1 MNKRAYRLV
10 FSRFRGMLVAV
21 EETAAATGK
30 KNQGE
35 TTGDVSA
42 ATRAAVG
49 AALRSVLAATG
60 LTVFGLATAFAQV
73 VADPNAGAHRP
84 TVIQTAN
91 GIQQV
96 NVTRP
101 SAAGVSINGYTQF
114 DVPKAGVVL
123 NNSPTIVNTQ
133 QAGYI
138 NGNPNFGANQSA
150 KIIVNQ
156 VNSRAASQINGYV
169 EVAGNRAEVVIANG
183 SGISVNGGGFINTSR
198 AILTTGTPNYG
209 PDGSLTGFNVTGG
222 SISIQG
228 AGLNASNVDQVDLIS
243 RAVQANAAIYAKNLN
258 VVTGAN
264 SVDHDTLNATP
275 IAGDGPAPGVSIDVS
290 SLGGMYA
297 NRIVLVGTENG
308 VGVSNKGVLAAQA
321 GDLVLT
327 TQGKLVLAGQTNAT
341 GNISANA
348 RDGID
353 NSGTTYAQQN
363 ISASTSGALTNS
375 GTLAAQQSASL
386 SAASIKSG
394 GTLGAGVNGDG
405 TVAGSGNLALNASGS
420 DIDLSGTTTVA
431 GGALSANA
439 AGTLSVAQG
448 KLSSGGAMQ
457 LAASDVSNVGGQIV
471 SQSALDLN
479 ASHGLAN
486 RTGVIQSAARASVN
500 AGSIDNTAGRLVSL
514 NGDGMSLTTTGALVN
529 ATGTTASGASGG
541 VIGTNG
547 ALQISAGALS
557 NQGQLNAASDA
568 NVQAQ
573 SIDNHAGNITAGG
586 ALDASAAGALDN
598 TGGTLS
604 STTTR
609 ISAASIDN
617 TNGSIDGD
625 ALSVSAAGNLTNRGG
640 KLTQYGTTDQTIHA
654 GGAFDNTGG
663 AVSSNAN
670 SLTVAANSVVNDSGS
685 IQHAGNGALGITTS
699 GDVSN
704 RAGRIVS
711 NGALELRSGGALS
724 NQQGTVQA
732 AGRASLD
739 TASLDNSAGRIVSLS
754 GDGMNLTT
762 SGALVNATGTTASG
776 DTGGVI
782 GTNGALGVT
791 AGALS
796 NHGQLSAAG
805 DAKVHAQS
813 LDNVAGNIT
822 AGGALD
828 TTATGTLDN
837 TGGTLSGSTTNVAA
851 ASINNTNGSID
862 GDALSVSASGD
873 LTNRGGKLTQ
883 YGTGDQ
889 TIHAAGAIDNTG
901 GTIASNGGNLSVLT
915 NRIINDSGTIQHAGA
930 GALTIDAAAA
940 VTNASGKMVTNGA
953 LTMTAASLDNSAG
966 TLSAQKAAR
975 FTVSTGIANRGGAL
989 YGNDGLTLETSGGID
1004 STGGSVQTAGN
1015 LTIDAGGQLSNA
1027 HGALSANGAHGTVSV
1042 SAASVD
1048 NTAGKLTNAG
1058 DGAMSVTSSTGV
1070 TNTGGTLGG
1079 NGDLTLNAQTLSND
1093 AGANVVAS
1101 GAANLNV
1108 TQSINNAGGTIY
1120 GGTALTINQAGATV
1134 TNNGGSILGGAD
1146 ASLAVASLANAGG
1159 AIRANRDI
1167 MAGGAISGNGN
1178 IVAGRDLTLN
1188 VAGDYVNTAANNL
1201 HADGNMAV
1209 NATGTLTNTGTLAAN
1224 GALTVRGANVVN
1236 AAGADINSST
1246 TTVNAAG
1253 TISNAG
1259 RIEGNSVTTTSAT
1272 LANTGAVIGNDVTVN
1287 ATDVQNTGAAAVIAG
1302 VNSVHVYAANS
1313 VTNAD
1318 GALIYSAG
1326 NLDIA
1331 RNGARDGSGLLANQ
1345 TNVLTNSAASIEA
1358 DGSIDIA
1365 AHTVNNVRTG
1375 VVTVAGAPQDT
1386 GDQTLTIW
1394 TAGIPIGDS
1403 LGTHQSITF
1412 SQWNWS
1418 GDEAPLKAE
1427 IVGKLATPISVTV
1440 PKSQVTNL
1448 NNSAQTFSLTQPLTE
1463 NYLDWSVT
1471 TEVCNSHDFCH
1482 QQPVPQTRNIA
1493 TNPTQWYNSIADNGD
1508 SYTITFWPDFDPN
1521 KNIRPDQVK
1530 TRFDLG
1536 PDSHDY
1542 SETTRTVHTTTT
1554 TDQLLSA
1561 GNAAT
1566 IQAQGAIRINAD
1578 GGAINNQSSTMSAG
1592 GSLVRRANGGTVND
1606 TGIVLQQTVT
1616 QDEQST
1622 FYWHQKT
1629 GGSSDTKTIDDGI
1642 AQSTTTVASLPA
1654 IATSNQGVQTTAQN
1668 ITIGSVNR
1676 QGQTVI
1682 GSGVT
1687 GGSADGT
1694 QTGSVAGQS
1703 ANPQSLSGAQAGG
1716 VTGGPIRPQTVGGL
1730 SGGIPNLKLPSNGLY
1745 KYNTAP
1751 GATYLVATD
1760 PRFTQY
1766 TNFVSS
1772 DYMLNQL
1779 GLDPSKVEKRVG
1791 DGMYEETLVRNQI
1804 TQLTGRT
1811 FLTGYTDNLDE
1822 YTALMNNGVKYAKEF
1837 GLTAG
1842 VALTPEQMSQL
1853 TTDMVWLVS
1862 QDVTLPDGSHQSV
1875 LVPQVYLAQ
1884 SDTVDLSA
1892 SGALVAGN
1900 SVSLNASG
1908 DVNNSGHIV
1917 SDVATTIIG
1926 NNITN
1931 SGVIGSA
1938 GTTTVSAVQDVRNT
1952 SGRIGG
1958 ADVVVQAGR
1967 DVISETQTAS
1977 VSRTLRD
1984 GDFTSTAT
1992 GTVVGPVATISATG
2006 SVAVVAGRDV
2016 TLTGANIQAGGDALV
2031 GAGRNL
2037 TLQTDTATTSQDVVA
2052 DGGRSYGH
2060 DTVTQSLGSEIAS
2073 GGTLLAVAGQ
2083 NATFIDANVRAS
2095 KDATLIAG
2103 GDLTLSA
2110 SKDTHS
2116 HSEASLGG
2124 SIANYSKSS
2133 YDEAVR
2139 GTSVEAGNNVAVGAG
2154 QSDLARAA
2162 LRTYAGIDAPA
2173 ATHSKGNLTVL
2184 GSTIVTGTTD
2194 ANGKTTGGGSATL
2207 AATGDITLGSV
2218 DETHVA
2224 DSWSKTSHSGLMSHE
2239 ETEDASH
2246 SKQTLA
2252 VGSLVS
2258 AGSVT
2263 AQAGNDL
2270 NVVGSALAA
2279 TGNVA
2284 LNAGHDVNIV
2294 AATETNE
2301 ESSYHHEHKSGLSGS
2316 GGIGFSVG
2324 SSDVKSSY
2332 SGTSVT
2338 QSGSGSTVGSVQGNV
2353 SIVAGG
2359 DMHIGGSDIVAGK
2372 AAGDVSGA
2380 TGNIALRAQN
2390 ITIDPAHDEA
2400 QVHQQQESRSSGF
2413 TAGITG
2419 TPLDTARNLS
2429 KANDSG
2435 TAFKRAQGIGN
2446 ELAASALDTPSVTL
2460 SYGSTR
2466 SSSSSDVS
2474 SVTNTGSTIRGAG
2487 NVTLTATGGAV
2498 SMRGAP
2504 IDGDITVTGS
2514 LIQAGGTATFDANHS
2529 VIFQASTDQYQQ
2541 SMQSSSSSTGFQLA
2555 SPSLGDLSRW
2565 VNGGPNSS
2573 GISPSP
2579 YNASSNASN
2588 GASASTQQNA
2598 TVVRGNSV
2606 IVKSHTGDIDVIGSG
2621 ISGTQ
2626 GVDLIASQGSINVLA
2641 GTDTN
2646 SNHQEQSGHQFGS
2659 LGSNS
2664 TGTGFSV
2671 GVANSHSVQD
2681 QAGQTQSTIRSQIVS
2696 QSGNVTLD
2704 AKRDVT
2710 VQGSDLSAGK
2720 DLTLIGANLN
2730 LDPGTD
2736 AQQSSLSQSA
2746 SQYGVTLALG
2756 GAAGNAVAAVNQAT
2770 GPNRSSD
2777 SRLSALDDAK
2787 AALATYDAVNAAEQF
2802 ASSGKSNQALVKATV
2817 SIGGGSSHSESQ
2829 QSSIATSGSTLDA
2842 GGTVKLVATGS
2853 GAKDAHG
2860 FAEDGD
2866 INSRGTLISGND
2878 VVLNAAR
2885 DINLQSAQ
2893 DLTHQSSS
2901 NSSSNASIGVGFA
2914 LGGQQNGF
2922 TIELAASAAKGH
2934 ANGDSVTNRDTRI
2947 AAADN
2952 LSITSGR
2959 DTNLRGAEVSGK
2971 TVDANVGRDLNIQSV
2986 QDTNTYDSKQV
2997 SGGFNMSICVPPICY
3012 GTTVSGSA
3020 NVSDQWIKDNYRS
3033 VDQQSGIYA
3042 GSGGFN
3048 VQVGNHTQLDG
3059 GVIGS
3064 TATADKNVLSTQT
3077 FGYTNLEN
3085 TSDYSGATLGL
3096 SVSGAAGKS
3105 TPQGTTFSAPVQP
3118 NGVAGASPNQLGP
3131 SGFGMAGVSGS
3142 QSGTTYAAV
3151 SAGTIVVRGDAGT
3164 GHDSTAGLSRD
3175 AASANDGAVKNTFD
3189 AQKVQNDMAVQQGAV
3204 QVGMQVVG
3212 DIATK
3217 LEDDAAKRAEKA
3229 QEAKD
3234 AAIAA
3239 GDTKAAAQAQADL
3252 DAANQQLALWGND
3265 GAARIAAHAAIAGVG
3280 AALGGGNVAGAV
3292 GGTVA
3297 GDIAGNAVAGAMGD
3311 SAGGSLASNIASGL
3325 AGALA
3330 GGALGGAGGAMSGA
3344 NGALGA
3350 DLYNRQLHQS
3360 ERDWAKA
3367 NAKKYADFYKS
3378 QTGRD
3383 ISEEDAYRSLLSA
3396 GYAIV
3401 DNYAQ
3406 STGGSDEKAKQ
3417 FIAQNA
3423 APGIFDATPE
3433 ERAHPLW
3440 GGNAD
3445 GSMTPEQ
3452 QARWGTQN
3460 PSANGQKQYS
3470 DVLKLAQQPCAD
3482 AYSCG
3487 AKVDEVTSA
3496 IQALQQEKALYGDD
3510 PAKKQQIE
3518 AQEQQLLSGVTS
3530 AEWQRAKLAQAD
3542 QSTLIEVLGF
3552 VSAPAL
3558 AGDIAGAL
3566 GRLGVSGGK
3575 AADSV
3580 AQAGASTA
3588 GAVASHTGSAKG
3600 LAGLGDTS
3608 AVSPTASGYVNATKV
3623 CQSSC
3628 VLAAQTS
3635 EQQALVQTILR
3646 DGDREGRLTEKLINS
3661 IGASEGY
3668 TVLSGGKYGA
3678 NNGFDHVFESAS
3690 GDVTLVIDSKQ
3701 INNGTFKLSPDGAGG
3716 NMQLSKE
3723 WIDAVLN
3730 KLDPMSPAYQAIE
3743 RAQAT
3748 GTLTTAIA
3756 GVDKTTGQI
3765 IAVPVKINIR

>member
-10 FSRFRGMLVAV
+10 FSRIRGMLVAV

-49 AALRSVLAATG
+49 AVLRSVLAATG

-183 SGISVNGGGFINTSR
+183 SGISVSGGGFINTSR

-363 ISASTSGALTNS
+363 ISASTTGALTNS

-471 SQSALDLN
+471 SQSALDLS
-479 ASHGLAN
+479 ASHALDN

-573 SIDNHAGNITAGG
+573 SIDNHAGNITSGG

-625 ALSVSAAGNLTNRGG
+625 ALGVSAAGNLTNRGG

-822 AGGALD
+822 AGGTLD

-889 TIHAAGAIDNTG
+889 TIHAAGALDNTG
-901 GTIASNGGNLSVLT
+901 GTIASNGGNLSVLA

-930 GALTIDAAAA
+930 GGLTIDAVAA

-989 YGNDGLTLETSGGID
+989 YGNDGLTLETSGGVD

-1167 MAGGAISGNGN
+1167 VAGGAISGNGN

-1326 NLDIA
+1326 NLEIA

-1375 VVTVAGAPQDT
+1375 VVTQMGTPQDAGT
-1386 GDQTLTIW
+1386 QTLTIW
-1394 TAGIPIGDS
+1394 TAGIPIGD
-1403 LGTHQSITF
+1403 LLNTHSSATF
-1412 SQWNWS
+1412 SQWTWTK
-1418 GDEAPLKAE
+1418 DEAPLKAE

-1448 NNSAQTFSLTQPLTE
+1448 NTSAQTFSLTQPLTE
-1463 NYLDWSVT
+1463 TYSDNSLT
-1471 TEVCNSHDFCH
+1471 TETCNVHDVCTQH
-1482 QQPVPQTRNIA
+1482 PLPQTRNIA

-1629 GGSSDTKTIDDGI
+1629 GGSSDTKTVDDGI

-1687 GGSADGT
+1687 GGNADGT
-1694 QTGSVAGQS
+1694 QTGSIAGQS

-1716 VTGGPIRPQTVGGL
+1716 VTGGPLRPQTVGGL

-1779 GLDPSKVEKRVG
+1779 DLDPSKVEKRVG

-1967 DVISETQTAS
+1967 DVINETQTYGVSKSFGSDTFSGS
-1977 VSRTLRD
+1977 V
-1984 GDFTSTAT
+1984 T
-1992 GTVVGPVATISATG
+1992 GTGVDAVGAISATR
-2006 SVAVVAGRDV
+2006 SVTVIAGRDV
-2016 TLTGANIQAGGDALV
+2016 NLTGATIKAGSNSAIAAGRDLNMGTTTLTSTQDVRTNDGLNGGHDAVTQNLGSAIVAGGSLTTVSARDTTLTDATLKAGGDVAMV
-2031 GAGRNL
+2031 AGGNL
-2037 TLQTDTATTSQDVVA
+2037 TVTAA
-2052 DGGRSYGH
+2052 
-2060 DTVTQSLGSEIAS
+2060 
-2073 GGTLLAVAGQ
+2073 
-2083 NATFIDANVRAS
+2083 
-2095 KDATLIAG
+2095 
-2103 GDLTLSA
+2103 
-2110 SKDTHS
+2110 KDTHTRSEQSMGGEQS
-2116 HSEASLGG
+2116 HHTS
-2124 SIANYSKSS
+2124 SS
-2133 YDEAVR
+2133 YDEAVQ
-2139 GTSVEAGNNVAVGAG
+2139 GSSVSAGGNITLAAGQGGNGNLSILGSSVATEAGGGGVKLVSTGDVTIGSVSETHDSQSWSQNNHSGFLSSEKETDSTSSHQVVANGSTVSGDTVTGA
-2154 QSDLARAA
+2154 
-2162 LRTYAGIDAPA
+2162 AGHDMTITGSTVA
-2173 ATHSKGNLTVL
+2173 ATHDVTLSAGHDLAVTTSQDTSEGSHFHEDLKTGLGSSGGAGISYGSNDHKDTTHDSALTNNASLL
-2184 GSTIVTGTTD
+2184 GSTD
-2194 ANGKTTGGGSATL
+2194 
-2207 AATGDITLGSV
+2207 
-2218 DETHVA
+2218 
-2224 DSWSKTSHSGLMSHE
+2224 
-2239 ETEDASH
+2239 
-2246 SKQTLA
+2246 
-2252 VGSLVS
+2252 GSLHLS
-2258 AGSVT
+2258 
-2263 AQAGNDL
+2263 AGNDL
-2270 NVVGSALAA
+2270 HITGSDLIAGQNIVGTGANVIIDAA
-2279 TGNVA
+2279 TGTT
-2284 LNAGHDVNIV
+2284 H
-2294 AATETNE
+2294 
-2301 ESSYHHEHKSGLSGS
+2301 
-2316 GGIGFSVG
+2316 
-2324 SSDVKSSY
+2324 
-2332 SGTSVT
+2332 
-2338 QSGSGSTVGSVQGNV
+2338 
-2353 SIVAGG
+2353 
-2359 DMHIGGSDIVAGK
+2359 
-2372 AAGDVSGA
+2372 
-2380 TGNIALRAQN
+2380 
-2390 ITIDPAHDEA
+2390 HDETHE
-2400 QVHQQQESRSSGF
+2400 VKTTGF
-2413 TAGITG
+2413 TLGLAG
-2419 TPLDTARNLS
+2419 S
-2429 KANDSG
+2429 
-2435 TAFKRAQGIGN
+2435 IGN
-2446 ELAASALDTPSVTL
+2446 AINTAISESQAA
-2460 SYGSTR
+2460 
-2466 SSSSSDVS
+2466 
-2474 SVTNTGSTIRGAG
+2474 
-2487 NVTLTATGGAV
+2487 
-2498 SMRGAP
+2498 
-2504 IDGDITVTGS
+2504 
-2514 LIQAGGTATFDANHS
+2514 
-2529 VIFQASTDQYQQ
+2529 
-2541 SMQSSSSSTGFQLA
+2541 
-2555 SPSLGDLSRW
+2555 
-2565 VNGGPNSS
+2565 
-2573 GISPSP
+2573 
-2579 YNASSNASN
+2579 
-2588 GASASTQQNA
+2588 
-2598 TVVRGNSV
+2598 
-2606 IVKSHTGDIDVIGSG
+2606 
-2621 ISGTQ
+2621 
-2626 GVDLIASQGSINVLA
+2626 
-2641 GTDTN
+2641 
-2646 SNHQEQSGHQFGS
+2646 
-2659 LGSNS
+2659 
-2664 TGTGFSV
+2664 
-2671 GVANSHSVQD
+2671 
-2681 QAGQTQSTIRSQIVS
+2681 
-2696 QSGNVTLD
+2696 
-2704 AKRDVT
+2704 
-2710 VQGSDLSAGK
+2710 
-2720 DLTLIGANLN
+2720 
-2730 LDPGTD
+2730 
-2736 AQQSSLSQSA
+2736 
-2746 SQYGVTLALG
+2746 
-2756 GAAGNAVAAVNQAT
+2756 
-2770 GPNRSSD
+2770 
-2777 SRLSALDDAK
+2777 
-2787 AALATYDAVNAAEQF
+2787 
-2802 ASSGKSNQALVKATV
+2802 
-2817 SIGGGSSHSESQ
+2817 SHSEN
-2829 QSSIATSGSTLDA
+2829 GR
-2842 GGTVKLVATGS
+2842 
-2853 GAKDAHG
+2853 AK
-2860 FAEDGD
+2860 
-2866 INSRGTLISGND
+2866 
-2878 VVLNAAR
+2878 
-2885 DINLQSAQ
+2885 
-2893 DLTHQSSS
+2893 
-2901 NSSSNASIGVGFA
+2901 A
-2914 LGGQQNGF
+2914 LH
-2922 TIELAASAAKGH
+2922 S
-2934 ANGDSVTNRDTRI
+2934 I
-2947 AAADN
+2947 AAA
-2952 LSITSGR
+2952 
-2959 DTNLRGAEVSGK
+2959 GA
-2971 TVDANVGRDLNIQSV
+2971 I
-2986 QDTNTYDSKQV
+2986 
-2997 SGGFNMSICVPPICY
+2997 
-3012 GTTVSGSA
+3012 
-3020 NVSDQWIKDNYRS
+3020 
-3033 VDQQSGIYA
+3033 
-3042 GSGGFN
+3042 
-3048 VQVGNHTQLDG
+3048 
-3059 GVIGS
+3059 
-3064 TATADKNVLSTQT
+3064 
-3077 FGYTNLEN
+3077 
-3085 TSDYSGATLGL
+3085 
-3096 SVSGAAGKS
+3096 
-3105 TPQGTTFSAPVQP
+3105 
-3118 NGVAGASPNQLGP
+3118 
-3131 SGFGMAGVSGS
+3131 
-3142 QSGTTYAAV
+3142 
-3151 SAGTIVVRGDAGT
+3151 
-3164 GHDSTAGLSRD
+3164 
-3175 AASANDGAVKNTFD
+3175 
-3189 AQKVQNDMAVQQGAV
+3189 
-3204 QVGMQVVG
+3204 
-3212 DIATK
+3212 
-3217 LEDDAAKRAEKA
+3217 
-3229 QEAKD
+3229 
-3234 AAIAA
+3234 
-3239 GDTKAAAQAQADL
+3239 
-3252 DAANQQLALWGND
+3252 
-3265 GAARIAAHAAIAGVG
+3265 
-3280 AALGGGNVAGAV
+3280 
-3292 GGTVA
+3292 
-3297 GDIAGNAVAGAMGD
+3297 GNAVAGQALSPGQKPDISVQLSFGSSQSKSTSTEDQTTRTGSSVM
-3311 SAGGSLASNIASGL
+3311 AGGTAAFSATGDGTPGSGNLTIAGSNVNANDVLLAAKNQVNLLNTTNTDTTRSTNESSSASVGVSYGTNGWGVSASMSKAHGDANSDAATQTNTHVQGTNSVTIVSGGDTNIIGANVNGKQVSADIGGNLNIASVQDTTTSSAHQSSSGGGFSISQGGGASGSFSTQHGSANGSYAAVNEQAGIQAGTGGFDINVKGNTDLKGAYIASGADASQNTLTTGTLSWSDMQNHSEYSASSSGMTFGGGGL
-3325 AGALA
+3325 GITPMISQSDSGSEHATTRSGIAAGGVVITDAPNQKQDVASLNRDMTDLNGAVSKLPDVNDLVSQQQDVMNAANAAGAQVAQAIGTYGDYKEHQAKSGEKAATLLGETDTAAQYGQEAKDWSEGGTDRILLHVA
-3330 GGALGGAGGAMSGA
+3330 GGALLGGLGSGSLTGAVGGGAGAGVSSALSGQLNDLADSMGAPGTL
-3344 NGALGA
+3344 GHALGNGLANVIATAAGAAVGGSAGAFTASNA
-3350 DLYNRQLHQS
+3350 DMYNRQLHQPEKGLS
-3360 ERDWAKA
+3360 QQLAAAA
-3367 NAKKYADFYKS
+3367 NAKGL
-3378 QTGRD
+3378 T
-3383 ISEEDAYRSLLSA
+3383 
-3396 GYAIV
+3396 
-3401 DNYAQ
+3401 
-3406 STGGSDEKAKQ
+3406 
-3417 FIAQNA
+3417 
-3423 APGIFDATPE
+3423 
-3433 ERAHPLW
+3433 
-3440 GGNAD
+3440 NAD
-3445 GSMTPEQ
+3445 GSPVTPTDIANQ
-3452 QARWGTQN
+3452 LAQMGYQ
-3460 PSANGQKQYS
+3460 ANG
-3470 DVLKLAQQPCAD
+3470 
-3482 AYSCG
+3482 
-3487 AKVDEVTSA
+3487 
-3496 IQALQQEKALYGDD
+3496 
-3510 PAKKQQIE
+3510 
-3518 AQEQQLLSGVTS
+3518 
-3530 AEWQRAKLAQAD
+3530 
-3542 QSTLIEVLGF
+3542 
-3552 VSAPAL
+3552 
-3558 AGDIAGAL
+3558 
-3566 GRLGVSGGK
+3566 
-3575 AADSV
+3575 
-3580 AQAGASTA
+3580 
-3588 GAVASHTGSAKG
+3588 
-3600 LAGLGDTS
+3600 
-3608 AVSPTASGYVNATKV
+3608 
-3623 CQSSC
+3623 
-3628 VLAAQTS
+3628 TS
-3635 EQQALVQTILR
+3635 ESGAATTVKGDMPD
-3646 DGDREGRLTEKLINS
+3646 DGSTWK
-3661 IGASEGY
+3661 
-3668 TVLSGGKYGA
+3668 
-3678 NNGFDHVFESAS
+3678 
-3690 GDVTLVIDSKQ
+3690 
-3701 INNGTFKLSPDGAGG
+3701 
-3716 NMQLSKE
+3716 M
-3723 WIDAVLN
+3723 
-3730 KLDPMSPAYQAIE
+3730 
-3743 RAQAT
+3743 
-3748 GTLTTAIA
+3748 A
-3756 GVDKTTGQI
+3756 GVDQNTGKTIWAQTPGPANPTLQGFI
-3765 IAVPVKINIR
+3765 LQNTNGSDVPLVQQYTASPEGAQSQYGSQGISMGSSAGSICPQGNCGIAYATPSSQQVADAAGFGATQLDRVSAMATALSAAGMPFPLASASAEAIAVWASAGSWFLNGVQQAAAPNFGGYSVSNVINQFTGILANRNAMAAPIFNELGNITSNSGAAQSAQDWINAQWAKVKGKFQ

>member
-1 MNKRAYRLV
+1 
-10 FSRFRGMLVAV
+10 MLVAV

-35 TTGDVSA
+35 MTGDVSA

-60 LTVFGLATAFAQV
+60 LTVFGLAAAFAQV

-264 SVDHDTLNATP
+264 TVDHDTLNATP

-363 ISASTSGALTNS
+363 ITASTTGALTNS
-375 GTLAAQQSASL
+375 GTLAAQQNASL
-386 SAASIKSG
+386 SAASIKSS

-471 SQSALDLN
+471 SQSTLDLS

-500 AGSIDNTAGRLVSL
+500 AGSIDSTAGRLVSL

-568 NVQAQ
+568 NVQAR

-654 GGAFDNTGG
+654 GGAVDNTGG

-889 TIHAAGAIDNTG
+889 TIHAAGALDNTG

-989 YGNDGLTLETSGGID
+989 YGNDGLTLETSGGVD

-1027 HGALSANGAHGTVSV
+1027 HGKLSANGAHGTVSV

-1120 GGTALTINQAGATV
+1120 GGTALTINQAGAAV

-1167 MAGGAISGNGN
+1167 VAGGAISGNGN

-1287 ATDVQNTGAAAVIAG
+1287 ATDVQNTGTAAVIAG
-1302 VNSVHVYAANS
+1302 VNSVRVYAANS

-1326 NLDIA
+1326 NLEIA

-1375 VVTVAGAPQDT
+1375 VVTQMGTPQDAGT
-1386 GDQTLTIW
+1386 QTLTIW
-1394 TAGIPIGDS
+1394 TAGIPIGD
-1403 LGTHQSITF
+1403 LLNTHSSATF
-1412 SQWNWS
+1412 SQWTWTK
-1418 GDEAPLKAE
+1418 DEAPLKAE

-1448 NNSAQTFSLTQPLTE
+1448 NTSAQTFSLTQPLTE
-1463 NYLDWSVT
+1463 TYSDNSLT
-1471 TEVCNSHDFCH
+1471 TETCNVHDVCTQH
-1482 QQPVPQTRNIA
+1482 PLPQTRNIA

-1629 GGSSDTKTIDDGI
+1629 GGSSDTKTVDDGI

-1694 QTGSVAGQS
+1694 QTGSIAGQS

-1716 VTGGPIRPQTVGGL
+1716 VTGGPSRPQTVGGL

-1779 GLDPSKVEKRVG
+1779 DLDPSKVEKRVG

-1967 DVISETQTAS
+1967 DVINETQTYGVSKTFGSDTFSGS
-1977 VSRTLRD
+1977 V
-1984 GDFTSTAT
+1984 T
-1992 GTVVGPVATISATG
+1992 GTGVDAVGAISATR
-2006 SVAVVAGRDV
+2006 SVTVIAGRDV
-2016 TLTGANIQAGGDALV
+2016 NLTGATITAGSDAAIAAGRDLNMGTTTLTSTQDVRTNDGLNGGHDAVTQNLGSAIVAGGSLTTVSARDTTLTDATLKAGGDVAMV
-2031 GAGRNL
+2031 AGGNL
-2037 TLQTDTATTSQDVVA
+2037 TVTAA
-2052 DGGRSYGH
+2052 
-2060 DTVTQSLGSEIAS
+2060 
-2073 GGTLLAVAGQ
+2073 
-2083 NATFIDANVRAS
+2083 
-2095 KDATLIAG
+2095 
-2103 GDLTLSA
+2103 
-2110 SKDTHS
+2110 KDTHTRSEQSMGGEQS
-2116 HSEASLGG
+2116 HHTS
-2124 SIANYSKSS
+2124 SS
-2133 YDEAVR
+2133 YDEAVQ
-2139 GTSVEAGNNVAVGAG
+2139 GSSASAGGNITLAAGQGGNGNLSILGSSVATEAGGGGVKLISTGDVTIGSVSETHDSQSWSQTNHSGFLSSEKETDSASSHQVVANGSTVSGDTVTGA
-2154 QSDLARAA
+2154 
-2162 LRTYAGIDAPA
+2162 AGHDMTITGSTVA
-2173 ATHSKGNLTVL
+2173 ATHDVTLSAGHDLSITTSQDTSESSHFHEDLKTGL
-2184 GSTIVTGTTD
+2184 GSSGGAGISYGSNDHKDTTHDSALTNNASLIGSTDGSLHLSAGNDLHVTGSDLIAGQNIVGTGANVIIDAATGTTHHD
-2194 ANGKTTGGGSATL
+2194 ETHEVKTTGFTLGLAGSIGNAINTAISESQAASHSENGRAKALHSIAAAGAIGNAVAGQALSPGQKPDISVQLSFGSSQSKSTSTEDQTTRTGSSVMAGGTAAF
-2207 AATGDITLGSV
+2207 AATGDGTP
-2218 DETHVA
+2218 
-2224 DSWSKTSHSGLMSHE
+2224 
-2239 ETEDASH
+2239 
-2246 SKQTLA
+2246 
-2252 VGSLVS
+2252 
-2258 AGSVT
+2258 
-2263 AQAGNDL
+2263 
-2270 NVVGSALAA
+2270 
-2279 TGNVA
+2279 
-2284 LNAGHDVNIV
+2284 
-2294 AATETNE
+2294 
-2301 ESSYHHEHKSGLSGS
+2301 GS
-2316 GGIGFSVG
+2316 G
-2324 SSDVKSSY
+2324 
-2332 SGTSVT
+2332 
-2338 QSGSGSTVGSVQGNV
+2338 
-2353 SIVAGG
+2353 
-2359 DMHIGGSDIVAGK
+2359 
-2372 AAGDVSGA
+2372 
-2380 TGNIALRAQN
+2380 N
-2390 ITIDPAHDEA
+2390 ITIAGSNVNANDVLLAA
-2400 QVHQQQESRSSGF
+2400 KNQVNLLNTTNTDTTRSTNESSSASVGVSY
-2413 TAGITG
+2413 G
-2419 TPLDTARNLS
+2419 TNGWGVSASMS
-2429 KANDSG
+2429 KAHGDANSD
-2435 TAFKRAQGIGN
+2435 
-2446 ELAASALDTPSVTL
+2446 AATQ
-2460 SYGSTR
+2460 
-2466 SSSSSDVS
+2466 
-2474 SVTNTGSTIRGAG
+2474 TNTH
-2487 NVTLTATGGAV
+2487 
-2498 SMRGAP
+2498 
-2504 IDGDITVTGS
+2504 
-2514 LIQAGGTATFDANHS
+2514 IQ
-2529 VIFQASTDQYQQ
+2529 
-2541 SMQSSSSSTGFQLA
+2541 
-2555 SPSLGDLSRW
+2555 
-2565 VNGGPNSS
+2565 
-2573 GISPSP
+2573 
-2579 YNASSNASN
+2579 
-2588 GASASTQQNA
+2588 
-2598 TVVRGNSV
+2598 
-2606 IVKSHTGDIDVIGSG
+2606 
-2621 ISGTQ
+2621 
-2626 GVDLIASQGSINVLA
+2626 
-2641 GTDTN
+2641 
-2646 SNHQEQSGHQFGS
+2646 
-2659 LGSNS
+2659 GSNS
-2664 TGTGFSV
+2664 VTIVSGGDTNIIG
-2671 GVANSHSVQD
+2671 ANVNGKQVSADIGGNLNIASVQD
-2681 QAGQTQSTIRSQIVS
+2681 TTTS
-2696 QSGNVTLD
+2696 
-2704 AKRDVT
+2704 
-2710 VQGSDLSAGK
+2710 SA
-2720 DLTLIGANLN
+2720 
-2730 LDPGTD
+2730 
-2736 AQQSSLSQSA
+2736 
-2746 SQYGVTLALG
+2746 
-2756 GAAGNAVAAVNQAT
+2756 
-2770 GPNRSSD
+2770 
-2777 SRLSALDDAK
+2777 
-2787 AALATYDAVNAAEQF
+2787 
-2802 ASSGKSNQALVKATV
+2802 
-2817 SIGGGSSHSESQ
+2817 
-2829 QSSIATSGSTLDA
+2829 
-2842 GGTVKLVATGS
+2842 
-2853 GAKDAHG
+2853 
-2860 FAEDGD
+2860 
-2866 INSRGTLISGND
+2866 
-2878 VVLNAAR
+2878 
-2885 DINLQSAQ
+2885 
-2893 DLTHQSSS
+2893 HQSSS
-2901 NSSSNASIGVGFA
+2901 GGGFSISQGGGASGSFSTQHGSANGSYAAVNEQAGIQAGTGGFDINVKGNTDLKGAYIASGADASQNTLTTGTLSWSDMQNHSEYSASSSGMTFGGGGLGITPMISQSDSGSEHATTRSGIAAGSVVITDAPNQRQDVAA
-2914 LGGQQNGF
+2914 L
-2922 TIELAASAAKGH
+2922 
-2934 ANGDSVTNRDTRI
+2934 NRDTTDLNGTVSKLPDVNDLVSQQQDVMNAANAAGAQVAQAIGTYGDYKEHQAKSGEKAATLLGETDTAAQYGQEAKDWSEGGTDRI
-2947 AAADN
+2947 LLHVAGGALLGGLGAGSLTGAIGGGAGAGVSSALSGQLNDLADSMGAPGTIGHGLGNGLANLIATAAGAAVGGNAGAFTAANADMN
-2952 LSITSGR
+2952 NRQLHETEEQKLAR
-2959 DTNLRGAEVSGK
+2959 LQSGK
-2971 TVDANVGRDLNIQSV
+2971 TPEEQYRLAAAECALVQCAAGVPDSDPKRAVLQQMQSDGAGYASEQNIL
-2986 QDTNTYDSKQV
+2986 KQ
-2997 SGGFNMSICVPPICY
+2997 
-3012 GTTVSGSA
+3012 
-3020 NVSDQWIKDNYRS
+3020 
-3033 VDQQSGIYA
+3033 A
-3042 GSGGFN
+3042 GAF
-3048 VQVGNHTQLDG
+3048 DG
-3059 GVIGS
+3059 YGVI
-3064 TATADKNVLSTQT
+3064 DR
-3077 FGYTNLEN
+3077 YTDLYDRYQISNRAV
-3085 TSDYSGATLGL
+3085 GAVQG
-3096 SVSGAAGKS
+3096 VSGAAGAAVALGAGCAS
-3105 TPQGTTFSAPVQP
+3105 VVAC
-3118 NGVAGASPNQLGP
+3118 VAGAT
-3131 SGFGMAGVSGS
+3131 V
-3142 QSGTTYAAV
+3142 
-3151 SAGTIVVRGDAGT
+3151 AGTSLDWSKAGFT
-3164 GHDSTAGLSRD
+3164 QFVNGNPSLTYGEQALQGLGLSPQAASIAYAGLSM
-3175 AASANDGAVKNTFD
+3175 GA
-3189 AQKVQNDMAVQQGAV
+3189 
-3204 QVGMQVVG
+3204 
-3212 DIATK
+3212 
-3217 LEDDAAKRAEKA
+3217 
-3229 QEAKD
+3229 
-3234 AAIAA
+3234 AA
-3239 GDTKAAAQAQADL
+3239 GSLAANSAAAQTAGRGVPQSSEAAQAEIKQDL
-3252 DAANQQLALWGND
+3252 IQQ
-3265 GAARIAAHAAIAGVG
+3265 VG
-3280 AALGGGNVAGAV
+3280 DLRA
-3292 GGTVA
+3292 
-3297 GDIAGNAVAGAMGD
+3297 
-3311 SAGGSLASNIASGL
+3311 SLS
-3325 AGALA
+3325 
-3330 GGALGGAGGAMSGA
+3330 GGAKTSGNMGVA
-3344 NGALGA
+3344 QINIPG
-3350 DLYNRQLHQS
+3350 
-3360 ERDWAKA
+3360 
-3367 NAKKYADFYKS
+3367 
-3378 QTGRD
+3378 
-3383 ISEEDAYRSLLSA
+3383 
-3396 GYAIV
+3396 V
-3401 DNYAQ
+3401 Q
-3406 STGGSDEKAKQ
+3406 STM
-3417 FIAQNA
+3417 A
-3423 APGIFDATPE
+3423 ASSQIT
-3433 ERAHPLW
+3433 
-3440 GGNAD
+3440 
-3445 GSMTPEQ
+3445 
-3452 QARWGTQN
+3452 N
-3460 PSANGQKQYS
+3460 PTA
-3470 DVLKLAQQPCAD
+3470 AQQ
-3482 AYSCG
+3482 S
-3487 AKVDEVTSA
+3487 
-3496 IQALQQEKALYGDD
+3496 
-3510 PAKKQQIE
+3510 
-3518 AQEQQLLSGVTS
+3518 
-3530 AEWQRAKLAQAD
+3530 
-3542 QSTLIEVLGF
+3542 LGF
-3552 VSAPAL
+3552 VGLVPETFPSSVVPLPDGFPLLRDVDSEAKILNNVAAQLGNNTNASGTINLLTERAPCFSCSNVIQQFEKKYPNITINVMDN
-3558 AGDIAGAL
+3558 G
-3566 GRLGVSGGK
+3566 GVVKPTKGGK
-3575 AADSV
+3575 
-3580 AQAGASTA
+3580 
-3588 GAVASHTGSAKG
+3588 
-3600 LAGLGDTS
+3600 
-3608 AVSPTASGYVNATKV
+3608 
-3623 CQSSC
+3623 
-3628 VLAAQTS
+3628 
-3635 EQQALVQTILR
+3635 
-3646 DGDREGRLTEKLINS
+3646 
-3661 IGASEGY
+3661 
-3668 TVLSGGKYGA
+3668 
-3678 NNGFDHVFESAS
+3678 
-3690 GDVTLVIDSKQ
+3690 
-3701 INNGTFKLSPDGAGG
+3701 
-3716 NMQLSKE
+3716 
-3723 WIDAVLN
+3723 
-3730 KLDPMSPAYQAIE
+3730 
-3743 RAQAT
+3743 
-3748 GTLTTAIA
+3748 
-3756 GVDKTTGQI
+3756 
-3765 IAVPVKINIR
+3765 